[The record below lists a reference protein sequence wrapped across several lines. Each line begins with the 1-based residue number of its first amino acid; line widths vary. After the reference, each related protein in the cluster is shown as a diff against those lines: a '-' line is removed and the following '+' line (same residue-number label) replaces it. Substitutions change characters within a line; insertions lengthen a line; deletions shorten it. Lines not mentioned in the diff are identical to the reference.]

1 MYFAL
6 HYSLCSSDK
15 AIKHKAVNELFRRKA
30 TGIRLADVETLLNMQ
45 YVPSKLKD
53 QGTKVYA

>member
-1 MYFAL
+1 MSFLRAML
-6 HYSLCSSDK
+6 
-15 AIKHKAVNELFRRKA
+15 
-30 TGIRLADVETLLNMQ
+30 TGDRLADVETLLNMQ

>member
-1 MYFAL
+1 MSFLGAML
-6 HYSLCSSDK
+6 RGD
-15 AIKHKAVNELFRRKA
+15 
-30 TGIRLADVETLLNMQ
+30 RLADVETLLNTQ

>member
-1 MYFAL
+1 MYLAF
-6 HYSLCSSDK
+6 HYSLCSSDR
-15 AIKHKAVNELFRRKA
+15 AIKHKAVNELFSSML
-30 TGIRLADVETLLNMQ
+30 TGDRLADVETLLNMQ

>member
-15 AIKHKAVNELFRRKA
+15 AIKYIAINDLFRRKA
-30 TGIRLADVETLLNMQ
+30 TGIRLADVETLLNTQ
-45 YVPSKLKD
+45 YVLSKLKD
-53 QGTKVYA
+53 QSTKVYA